1 MIDFKFPCPNCG
13 QRIQATDAYSGR
25 QIQCPACQKY
35 MVVPLAPGATAAP
48 PPIAFPPIAPAQA
61 KPAAPS
67 AQRAAPPGRKSRT
80 AWILV
85 GSAAGLLGVGAVAWV
100 LLSGVLSHGDS
111 QPAARADAKATK
123 RHDSGGRGIV
133 NSQGPNATEI
143 MQKVAEQYGSLTNL
157 SASGTAVSLMDMSK
171 VAPKNLPGMNQMPGG
186 AKNTKAVQQ
195 ALSKP
200 IRSESAISVKMGR
213 PNLYLVEWDGTA
225 GPVAMKGAV
234 WCAGEGDYLSTDK
247 TKYTRMDSRELALA
261 SATGVSGGA
270 AGTLPSIFF
279 NGQSGVLSLV
289 QKSSRAADETVDGED
304 CYVVKGDAMGMSV
317 ALWITKTNFLLKQKQ
332 IVLGGKTRMPDMND
346 GQMEEGLKK
355 LGNLSPAQKAQAKAA
370 MKNMK
375 PMLAQTKGTMTETY
389 RDLEINQ
396 PVKTEDFKHDMPAGA
411 KLSASLFAN

>member
-1 MIDFKFPCPNCG
+1 
-13 QRIQATDAYSGR
+13 
-25 QIQCPACQKY
+25 
-35 MVVPLAPGATAAP
+35 
-48 PPIAFPPIAPAQA
+48 
-61 KPAAPS
+61 
-67 AQRAAPPGRKSRT
+67 
-80 AWILV
+80 
-85 GSAAGLLGVGAVAWV
+85 
-100 LLSGVLSHGDS
+100 
-111 QPAARADAKATK
+111 
-123 RHDSGGRGIV
+123 
-133 NSQGPNATEI
+133 
-143 MQKVAEQYGSLTNL
+143 
-157 SASGTAVSLMDMSK
+157 
-171 VAPKNLPGMNQMPGG
+171 
-186 AKNTKAVQQ
+186 
-195 ALSKP
+195 
-200 IRSESAISVKMGR
+200 
-213 PNLYLVEWDGTA
+213 
-225 GPVAMKGAV
+225 
-234 WCAGEGDYLSTDK
+234 
-247 TKYTRMDSRELALA
+247 MDSRELALA